1 LTAVRSAVIIGAK
14 SRIDRK
20 EAPVAAAQ
28 LGSSDPYY
36 VTVLLWLA
44 RTAFFSFVC
53 AFLLWLGIGVLDV
66 LSPRIHER
74 RLIGQSP
81 AATGL
86 FVGGFLIF
94 VGLVVHGAA
103 TLPFL
108 VGASRVDTV
117 FAPTRLGLLAAGFFL
132 SLLVGVVLFRI
143 FDWLTPK
150 IPFREINK
158 EPLAVGLY
166 VFGYMLFFGLVTHAA
181 LTTPL

>member
-1 LTAVRSAVIIGAK
+1 MDSG
-14 SRIDRK
+14 
-20 EAPVAAAQ
+20 Q

-44 RTAFFSFVC
+44 RTAFFTFASAV
-53 AFLLWLGIGVLDV
+53 LLWLGIGVMDV
-66 LSPRIHER
+66 LTPRIHER
-74 RLIGQSP
+74 KMIGQSA

-86 FVGGFLIF
+86 FAGGFLIF

-108 VGASRVDTV
+108 VGASRLDTV

-132 SLLVGVVLFRI
+132 SLVVGIVLFRI
-143 FDWLTPK
+143 FDWVTPG
-150 IPFREINK
+150 IPFGQVNK
-158 EPLAVGLY
+158 EPLGVGLY
-166 VFGYMLFFGLVTHAA
+166 VFGYMVFFGLVIHAA